1 MGDAGDRRGWSFAAV
16 SLALVVA
23 WALARPELYVS
34 WTPGDEGALAQGAER
49 VLNGEL
55 PHRDFV
61 DLWSGWLDA
70 LNALAF
76 RIAGPR
82 LTVLRDTLLLAWLA
96 ALAAAFA
103 VARRFA
109 GPWGAG
115 FVTVAIAAWT
125 VPWSPH
131 PLPSWYTTFL
141 ALGAAAAVA
150 RYLDARRPLWMVLAG
165 AALGAACA
173 VKITGLYYVAAA
185 ALLCVW
191 LVQDDPDVAVD
202 ARRPGPLDPYAWL
215 VTLGLAGFALL
226 VVKVVRPVL
235 SSNAAY
241 HFLFPTALLA
251 GALAWREWTRPAP
264 PAAVRFARLARVSV
278 PLLAGFGAAIAAWI
292 APYVMTGSLD
302 ALTTGVFVTPQLR
315 YTLVTYPLPGMRSA
329 LPALVPFALL
339 LAAGPYV
346 RQPLSRADRVA
357 LWGLCAAVGLLSYDG
372 SPIVLVV
379 WYGLRLLAPVTAV
392 LAVWWLAARPAEANP
407 ARRAL
412 AFFLVSAGVV
422 GSLVQVPF
430 ALYTYFLYFAP
441 FLGLALLGLGA
452 TQPRMPR
459 ELLFALGVMLAVFGV
474 RRPDSLD
481 RRDTPPGDTPALLAT
496 PRGGIFV
503 PRSDSTRYAPLL
515 DAIGRHGAGRGLYVW
530 HDAPEVYFL
539 AGKRN
544 PTPTMFEAFDRP
556 AWAEADTLRH
566 ALEAHDVGVVVLKD
580 AEGAVRPL
588 PPEFRAWI
596 DSAYPGRERVP
607 GFDVRWRAGAPPGR

>member
-1 MGDAGDRRGWSFAAV
+1 MGEAGDRRGWSFAAV

-96 ALAAAFA
+96 ALTAAFA

-109 GPWGAG
+109 RPWGAG
-115 FVTVAIAAWT
+115 FMTVAI
-125 VPWSPH
+125 
-131 PLPSWYTTFL
+131 
-141 ALGAAAAVA
+141 
-150 RYLDARRPLWMVLAG
+150 
-165 AALGAACA
+165 AACA
-173 VKITGLYYVAAA
+173 VKITGLSYVAAA

-264 PAAVRFARLARVSV
+264 PTAVRFARLARVSV
-278 PLLAGFGAAIAAWI
+278 PLLAGFGAAIAAWM

-302 ALTTGVFVTPQLR
+302 ALTTAVFVTPQLR

-339 LAAGPYV
+339 LAAGP
-346 RQPLSRADRVA
+346 
-357 LWGLCAAVGLLSYDG
+357 
-372 SPIVLVV
+372 
-379 WYGLRLLAPVTAV
+379 
-392 LAVWWLAARPAEANP
+392 
-407 ARRAL
+407 
-412 AFFLVSAGVV
+412 
-422 GSLVQVPF
+422 
-430 ALYTYFLYFAP
+430 
-441 FLGLALLGLGA
+441 
-452 TQPRMPR
+452 
-459 ELLFALGVMLAVFGV
+459 
-474 RRPDSLD
+474 
-481 RRDTPPGDTPALLAT
+481 
-496 PRGGIFV
+496 
-503 PRSDSTRYAPLL
+503 
-515 DAIGRHGAGRGLYVW
+515 
-530 HDAPEVYFL
+530 
-539 AGKRN
+539 
-544 PTPTMFEAFDRP
+544 
-556 AWAEADTLRH
+556 
-566 ALEAHDVGVVVLKD
+566 
-580 AEGAVRPL
+580 
-588 PPEFRAWI
+588 
-596 DSAYPGRERVP
+596 
-607 GFDVRWRAGAPPGR
+607 

>member
-1 MGDAGDRRGWSFAAV
+1 M
-16 SLALVVA
+16 
-23 WALARPELYVS
+23 
-34 WTPGDEGALAQGAER
+34 
-49 VLNGEL
+49 
-55 PHRDFV
+55 
-61 DLWSGWLDA
+61 
-70 LNALAF
+70 
-76 RIAGPR
+76 
-82 LTVLRDTLLLAWLA
+82 
-96 ALAAAFA
+96 
-103 VARRFA
+103 
-109 GPWGAG
+109 
-115 FVTVAIAAWT
+115 
-125 VPWSPH
+125 
-131 PLPSWYTTFL
+131 
-141 ALGAAAAVA
+141 
-150 RYLDARRPLWMVLAG
+150 
-165 AALGAACA
+165 
-173 VKITGLYYVAAA
+173 
-185 ALLCVW
+185 
-191 LVQDDPDVAVD
+191 
-202 ARRPGPLDPYAWL
+202 
-215 VTLGLAGFALL
+215 
-226 VVKVVRPVL
+226 
-235 SSNAAY
+235 
-241 HFLFPTALLA
+241 
-251 GALAWREWTRPAP
+251 
-264 PAAVRFARLARVSV
+264 
-278 PLLAGFGAAIAAWI
+278 
-292 APYVMTGSLD
+292 
-302 ALTTGVFVTPQLR
+302 
-315 YTLVTYPLPGMRSA
+315 
-329 LPALVPFALL
+329 
-339 LAAGPYV
+339 
-346 RQPLSRADRVA
+346 A

-441 FLGLALLGLGA
+441 FLGLALLALGA

-459 ELLFALGVMLAVFGV
+459 ELLFALGVMLAVFGM

-515 DAIGRHGAGRGLYVW
+515 DAIGRHDAGRGLYVW

-556 AWAEADTLRH
+556 SWVEADTLRH

-588 PPEFRAWI
+588 PPAFRAWI

-607 GFDVRWRAGAPPGR
+607 GFDVRWRTGAPSGR